1 MNQKSK
7 FLVVI
12 LTIILG
18 ILVACGNQSDDRNEN
33 QSTNNATPGNA
44 TDSEKA
50 ANSNDQVKESDQS
63 SKKGNDVDS
72 SNETSKKEEYLKKL
86 DALDKEIEGMSTDG
100 TQLEMLKVETD
111 IFNRWDTTLNE
122 IYGVLKE
129 QLSTS
134 EMDKLKEEQ
143 RNWIV
148 KRDESAKKESLQFE
162 GGSMESLTF
171 VATQA
176 KITKERCYELVED
189 YMK

>member
-1 MNQKSK
+1 MKQKSK

-18 ILVACGNQSDDRNEN
+18 ILVACGNQSDDQNEN

-44 TDSEKA
+44 SDSEKA

-176 KITKERCYELVED
+176 KITRDRCYELVDD
-189 YMK
+189 YLQ